1 MDWLC
6 DVELDLDV
14 IIENLDLDSYIH
26 VEEENY
32 YEKQSY
38 LTAIVHTIQ
47 YVKQIQ
53 IERNDVYV

>member
-14 IIENLDLDSYIH
+14 IIENLDLDSYIY

-32 YEKQSY
+32 Y
-38 LTAIVHTIQ
+38 
-47 YVKQIQ
+47 
-53 IERNDVYV
+53 

>member
-14 IIENLDLDSYIH
+14 IIENLDLDSYIP

-32 YEKQSY
+32 Y
-38 LTAIVHTIQ
+38 
-47 YVKQIQ
+47 
-53 IERNDVYV
+53 

>member
-26 VEEENY
+26 AEEENY
-32 YEKQSY
+32 C
-38 LTAIVHTIQ
+38 
-47 YVKQIQ
+47 
-53 IERNDVYV
+53 

>member
-14 IIENLDLDSYIH
+14 IIGNLDLDSYIH

-32 YEKQSY
+32 Y
-38 LTAIVHTIQ
+38 
-47 YVKQIQ
+47 
-53 IERNDVYV
+53 

>member
-1 MDWLC
+1 MIKKLKEVFSMDWLC

-32 YEKQSY
+32 Y
-38 LTAIVHTIQ
+38 
-47 YVKQIQ
+47 
-53 IERNDVYV
+53 